1 MKKLFNHKT
10 FSLLVCFMLT
20 ITLKAQEAEKPEL
33 LVNLGYYTSN
43 NSIQYLQ
50 VKTMI
55 KADNKLQPVKD
66 VVVQLYLDSIS
77 PENLISK
84 VSTNEKGIAK
94 AGVPVSLKNKWE
106 TNRTHKF
113 IAVTVA
119 TSKEE
124 ETITEME
131 VGRAKIVIDTA
142 NTDGTRSVTL
152 EVLSLENGE
161 WVPAKEV
168 EAKIGVRRLGGEIKI
183 GEEESYT
190 TDSLGQINAEFKID
204 SLPAI
209 DTKGNIVI
217 VAKIEDNELFG
228 NVMMEKTIPW
238 GKYYTRESIVGQRS
252 LWATRD
258 RTPVW
263 LLLMAYSIIG
273 LVWGVIIYL
282 VFQLIKIKKLG
293 KEASGSTGET
303 IPHTEALLID

>member
-142 NTDGTRSVTL
+142 NTDGTRSVT
-152 EVLSLENGE
+152 
-161 WVPAKEV
+161 
-168 EAKIGVRRLGGEIKI
+168 
-183 GEEESYT
+183 
-190 TDSLGQINAEFKID
+190 
-204 SLPAI
+204 
-209 DTKGNIVI
+209 
-217 VAKIEDNELFG
+217 
-228 NVMMEKTIPW
+228 
-238 GKYYTRESIVGQRS
+238 
-252 LWATRD
+252 
-258 RTPVW
+258 
-263 LLLMAYSIIG
+263 
-273 LVWGVIIYL
+273 
-282 VFQLIKIKKLG
+282 
-293 KEASGSTGET
+293 
-303 IPHTEALLID
+303 